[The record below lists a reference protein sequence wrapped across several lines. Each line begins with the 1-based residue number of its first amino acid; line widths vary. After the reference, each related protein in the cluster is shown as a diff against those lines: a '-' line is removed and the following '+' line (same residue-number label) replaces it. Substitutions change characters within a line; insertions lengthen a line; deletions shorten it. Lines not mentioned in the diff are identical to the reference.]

1 MMATILE
8 RIMDR
13 IGGDYRQLKVRRAVI
28 GTGYIMVEVDECR
41 VGLSAN
47 ISHSRNEDCAVWER
61 AGAIAG
67 SCVGV
72 ILAKGKGM
80 HHIGRAVD
88 IATFNAVSDL
98 PGDYSGRY
106 SGLPCPP

>member
-1 MMATILE
+1 
-8 RIMDR
+8 MDR

-28 GTGYIMVEVDECR
+28 GAGYIMVEVDECR

-80 HHIGRAVD
+80 HQICRAVD
-88 IATFNAVSDL
+88 IAAFNVVSDL
-98 PGDYSGRY
+98 PCDYPGEIFWMPLS
-106 SGLPCPP
+106 SVMEISSP